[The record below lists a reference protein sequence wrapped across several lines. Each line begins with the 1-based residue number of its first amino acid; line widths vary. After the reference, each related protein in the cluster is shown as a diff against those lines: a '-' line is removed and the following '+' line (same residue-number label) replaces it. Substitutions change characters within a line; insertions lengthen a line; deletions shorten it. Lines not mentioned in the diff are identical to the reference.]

1 MTDPGFIGRLV
12 LGVVALA
19 CVVAAVLWFRSARR
33 LGRSARRLDREVA
46 SRGTGQEAAQV
57 ARIAYH
63 KELHTVLLYGL
74 LAFGAALVAGLRS
87 IVLTVPFL
95 VILAPVALSF
105 VYGRRFGAT
114 AALVEERAEL
124 ERRAEEVLAQ
134 EELAPMAW
142 AARLAPEALPAIDGF
157 QIGQVYQPG
166 TGAMAGDFYDLT
178 PTGPARL
185 AAVIGDVSGHGIEPS
200 ITAFQVKYLLRVFLR
215 QYRDPGQA
223 IEELN
228 VILSA
233 QGRAEDLVSLCAV
246 VLDQVG
252 GSLRFASA
260 GHPAAWL
267 WHRGEVRSLRAT
279 GPLLTLDPK
288 ASYYSQQLPLDPGD
302 VLLMY
307 TDGLAEARSGH
318 NLFGE
323 DRVATYLRRDP
334 GQDPSVLCKVLLEAA
349 RDFSSGP
356 LGDDLAILAIKR
368 V

>member
-1 MTDPGFIGRLV
+1 MSAPGLVGRVV
-12 LGVVALA
+12 LGVVALG

-33 LGRSARRLDREVA
+33 LGRSAKRLDRDA
-46 SRGTGQEAAQV
+46 AARGTGQEAAQV
-57 ARIAYH
+57 ARVAYH
-63 KELHTVLLYGL
+63 KELHTALLYAL
-74 LAFGAALVAGLRS
+74 LAFGATLVAAFRS

-95 VILAPVALSF
+95 VILIPVVLSF

-114 AALVEERAEL
+114 ATLVEERAEL

-142 AARLAPEALPAIDGF
+142 AARLAPAELPSIQGF
-157 QIGQVYQPG
+157 EIGQVYQPG
-166 TGAMAGDFYDLT
+166 TGVMAGDFYDLT
-178 PTGPARL
+178 ATGPARL

-246 VLDQVG
+246 VLDQVAG
-252 GSLRFASA
+252 TLRFASA

-288 ASYYSQQLPLDPGD
+288 ASYFSQELPLDPGD
-302 VLLMY
+302 FLLLY
-307 TDGLAEARSGH
+307 TDGLAEARSGQQ
-318 NLFGE
+318 LFGE
-323 DRVATYLRRDP
+323 DRVASYLRRDP
-334 GQDPSVLCKVLLEAA
+334 GQDPSILCKVLLEAA

-356 LGDDLAILAIKR
+356 LGDDLAILAIKKM
-368 V
+368 